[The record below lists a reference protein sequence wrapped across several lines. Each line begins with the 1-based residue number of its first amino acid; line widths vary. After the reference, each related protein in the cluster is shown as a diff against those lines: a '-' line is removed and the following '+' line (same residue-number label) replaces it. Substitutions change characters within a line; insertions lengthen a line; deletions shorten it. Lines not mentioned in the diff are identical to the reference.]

1 MTIKIPA
8 TKFMRLPTKK
18 TRKVSWLTSLRQTL
32 GASELVFPKLR
43 HSAPNLSYGRHKA
56 PAYSRARQAAN
67 LILLY
72 PNDQKTWTIPLMIR
86 AEKEGIHAGE
96 IALPGGRCEPKESA
110 IETALREFHEETGHL
125 VSTQSV
131 LGELPSTNVW
141 ASNHQVRTFVALEHS
156 LPVWSPD
163 PCEVAGLIFLPFTHL
178 MDSRNFGMHQ
188 VTRRRVQFSAL
199 HLNVDGHRV
208 WGATLRMLVELG
220 EALTSAK

>member
-1 MTIKIPA
+1 
-8 TKFMRLPTKK
+8 MRLPPSK
-18 TRKVSWLTSLRQTL
+18 TRKQPWIASLQATL
-32 GASELVFPKLR
+32 GTRAMTFPKLR

-56 PAYSRARQAAN
+56 PAYPRARQAAN
-67 LILLY
+67 LILIY
-72 PNDQKTWTIPLMIR
+72 PNEEGSWTIPLMIR
-86 AEKEGIHAGE
+86 AETEGIHAGE
-96 IALPGGRCEPKESA
+96 IALPGGRCEPGESA
-110 IETALREFHEETGHL
+110 RQTALREFHEETGHL
-125 VSTQSV
+125 VPLPTI

-156 LPVWSPD
+156 VPVWSPD
-163 PCEVAGLIFLPFTHL
+163 PCEVAGLIFLPLTHL
-178 MDSRNFGMHQ
+178 MDPRNFGMHQ

>member
-1 MTIKIPA
+1 
-8 TKFMRLPTKK
+8 MRLPTKK
-18 TRKVSWLTSLRQTL
+18 TRTQPWLRLLQDTL
-32 GASELVFPKLR
+32 GMSEMTFPKLR

-56 PAYSRARQAAN
+56 PAYPRARQAAN
-67 LILLY
+67 LILIY
-72 PNDQKTWTIPLMIR
+72 PDERGSWTIPLMIR
-86 AEKEGIHAGE
+86 AETEGIHAGE
-96 IALPGGRCEPKESA
+96 IALPGGRCEPGESA
-110 IETALREFHEETGHL
+110 RQTALREFHEETGHQ
-125 VSTQSV
+125 VPVKSV

-163 PCEVAGLIFLPFTHL
+163 PCEVAGLIFLPLPHL
-178 MDSRNFGMHQ
+178 MDPRNFGMHQ

-220 EALTSAK
+220 EALTLAK